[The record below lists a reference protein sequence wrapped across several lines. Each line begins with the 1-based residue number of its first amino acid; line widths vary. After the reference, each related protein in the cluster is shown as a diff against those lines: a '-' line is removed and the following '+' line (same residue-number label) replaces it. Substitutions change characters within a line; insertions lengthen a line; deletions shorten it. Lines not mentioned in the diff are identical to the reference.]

1 MGAVRGRPPR
11 APLPDTDS
19 QQRLQ
24 GTVRVLQGLTQHQ
37 HPIVLQGIVAQ
48 GEKIQLLVVDENRGD
63 VFAGFT
69 RDVTLPQPAGETGGG
84 GPPGC
89 LQGVWATGPGPH
101 QGPQSTPANSRL
113 FKKQR

>member
-89 LQGVWATGPGPH
+89 LQGVWATGRGPH